1 MDVSDPSSGL
11 SMSGHAF
18 ADLFAA
24 LSNWG
29 RWGQGDEKGALNYI
43 TASHVR
49 RAVQG
54 VRSGRTFGLGLP
66 LDTVAGPDNPN
77 PAVHRMTQLPEPSM
91 GRATAFSCDSIGVEF
106 HGDAHSHLDALC
118 HVVFRGELYN
128 GIAARSV
135 TEAGASH
142 LGVEALRDGIV
153 GRGVL
158 LDIPV
163 TRRTAWLEPGDA
175 VTTDDLEAAEGL
187 HGVRL
192 GQGDIL
198 LCRTG
203 HYRRRREHGPWD
215 AAKAKAGFDPR
226 AMEWVHERGV
236 AAIGSDGDSDTV
248 PSLVDGVDYPVHV
261 LAICAMGM
269 VLMDSLKL
277 DDLAQAC
284 EDEGRWDFLLM
295 VAPLVLNLG
304 TGSPVNPI
312 AVF

>member
-1 MDVSDPSSGL
+1 MTGE
-11 SMSGHAF
+11 AF

-29 RWGQGDEKGALNYI
+29 RWGQGDAKGTLNYI
-43 TASHVR
+43 SASHVR
-49 RAVQG
+49 QAVQG
-54 VRSGRTFGLGLP
+54 IRTGRTFGLGLP

-77 PAVHRMTQLPEPSM
+77 PAVHQMTQLHEPPTS
-91 GRATAFSCDSIGVEF
+91 RATSVAGDSIAVEF
-106 HGDAHSHLDALC
+106 HGDAHSHIDALC
-118 HVVFRGELYN
+118 HIGFRGELYN
-128 GIAARSV
+128 GVAASSV
-135 TEAGASH
+135 TEAGSSQ
-142 LGVEALRDGIV
+142 LGIEALRDGIV

-158 LDIPV
+158 LDIPL

-175 VTTDDLEAAEGL
+175 VTIDDLEAAQNL
-187 HGVRL
+187 HGVHV
-192 GQGDIL
+192 GEGDIL

-203 HYRRRREHGPWD
+203 HHRRRRELGPWD
-215 AAKAKAGFDPR
+215 AANAKVGFDPR
-226 AMEWVHERGV
+226 AMEWVHDRHV

-248 PSLVDGVDYPVHV
+248 PSLVASVDYPVHV

-269 VLMDSLKL
+269 VLMDCLKL

-284 EDEGRWDFLLM
+284 EDEGRSDFLLM